1 MNLIRSIGREILGLF
16 LDDEFLAV
24 AALMVAGATAIL
36 VKALHAPPLLAGMA
50 FLGGSV
56 AVLCLSIWR
65 TARAG

>member
-1 MNLIRSIGREILGLF
+1 MNLMRAIGREILGLF

-24 AALMVAGATAIL
+24 ATLMVVGATAIL
-36 VKALHAPPLLAGMA
+36 VKILHAPPLGGLAL
-50 FLGGSV
+50 FGGCV